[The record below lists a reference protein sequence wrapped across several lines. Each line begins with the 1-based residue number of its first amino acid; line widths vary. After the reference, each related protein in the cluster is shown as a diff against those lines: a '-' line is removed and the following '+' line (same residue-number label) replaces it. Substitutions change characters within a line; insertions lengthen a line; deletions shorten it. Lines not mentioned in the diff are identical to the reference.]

1 MFLLIASLLFRILLL
16 AFYIAV
22 NVLCVLHDVLA
33 IVADVLLPSAQHGTT
48 LPQAERTQSPASVSS
63 PITRSSHGS
72 GQYGPLVV
80 EAKSEVL
87 KNLRDLS
94 GKTLVEGIDVSG

>member
-1 MFLLIASLLFRILLL
+1 MFLLIASLLLRILVLSL
-16 AFYIAV
+16 YMTV
-22 NVLCVLHDVLA
+22 NTLCVLHDVLA

-48 LPQAERTQSPASVSS
+48 LPRAERTQSPVSISS
-63 PITRSSHGS
+63 PFTRIPHGY

-80 EAKSEVL
+80 EDQGEVL

-94 GKTLVEGIDVSG
+94 GKTLVKGIDVSS